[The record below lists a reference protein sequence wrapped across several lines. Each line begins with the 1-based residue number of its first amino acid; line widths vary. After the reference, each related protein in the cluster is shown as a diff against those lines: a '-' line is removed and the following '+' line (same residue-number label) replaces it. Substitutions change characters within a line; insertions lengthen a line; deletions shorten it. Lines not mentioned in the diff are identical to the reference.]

1 MIKTSSYELSI
12 IFLLKNENIKFER
25 EKQFKDFRKG
35 TYRYDFFV
43 PSSNL
48 LIEVDG
54 AQHFQFVSYFYRKK
68 SDFTKAQERDRLKN
82 SFALSQ
88 GICLCRIPFWE
99 VSRLKGFSDI
109 LQDKFIVKN
118 QFHNDEIWNE
128 HKRNNK

>member
-1 MIKTSSYELSI
+1 MNKTSSYELSI

-54 AQHFQFVSYFYRKK
+54 AQHFQFVPYFYC
-68 SDFTKAQERDRLKN
+68 F
-82 SFALSQ
+82 
-88 GICLCRIPFWE
+88 
-99 VSRLKGFSDI
+99 
-109 LQDKFIVKN
+109 
-118 QFHNDEIWNE
+118 
-128 HKRNNK
+128 